1 MVKKYGQT
9 VLITQDAALEAYL
22 DKFVS
27 PLPVTFSFLFMDTQD
42 IESNSE

>member
-22 DKFVS
+22 DKFVFLLPVS
-27 PLPVTFSFLFMDTQD
+27 PLFFD
-42 IESNSE
+42 

>member
-22 DKFVS
+22 DKFVFFQS
-27 PLPVTFSFLFMDTQD
+27 HPFSLLMAMQD
-42 IESNSE
+42 IETNTE

>member
-27 PLPVTFSFLFMDTQD
+27 TCSVSGLVFINSDTGY
-42 IESNSE
+42 

>member
-22 DKFVS
+22 DKSVFTHWVS
-27 PLPVTFSFLFMDTQD
+27 VSVF
-42 IESNSE
+42 INNEIGC

>member
-22 DKFVS
+22 DKFVFTALAS
-27 PLPVTFSFLFMDTQD
+27 LSGFVNGD
-42 IESNSE
+42 IGY

>member
-27 PLPVTFSFLFMDTQD
+27 TRSVLTFAFINND
-42 IESNSE
+42 IGY

>member
-22 DKFVS
+22 DKFVFTRPALLLS
-27 PLPVTFSFLFMDTQD
+27 VFINGD
-42 IESNSE
+42 IGY